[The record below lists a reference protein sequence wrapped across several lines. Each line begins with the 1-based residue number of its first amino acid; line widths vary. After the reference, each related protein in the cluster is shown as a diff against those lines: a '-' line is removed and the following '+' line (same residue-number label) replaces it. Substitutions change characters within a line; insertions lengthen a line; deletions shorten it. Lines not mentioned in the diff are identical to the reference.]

1 MSDEV
6 PSSFRSC
13 VLVPCPRPE
22 KVTSAEDRSRR
33 TKTPSRPVQ
42 VSNTAS
48 WLELVRQR
56 VSFQLNQEV
65 QRSSEHGEGSK
76 NYLHPVNWPCLF
88 PSSISRTRKLRKE
101 FCMYKVLNKVY
112 LQKFFRDECN
122 FSRQLNLMT
131 VINR

>member
-1 MSDEV
+1 MSGEV

-42 VSNTAS
+42 VSNTAF

-56 VSFQLNQEV
+56 VSFQLDQEV
-65 QRSSEHGEGSK
+65 QRSSKHGEGSK
-76 NYLHPVNWPCLF
+76 NYLHPVNWLCLF
-88 PSSISRTRKLRKE
+88 SFIIFRTRKLRKE
-101 FCMYKVLNKVY
+101 FCIYKVLNEIY
-112 LQKFFRDECN
+112 LQIFFRNECN

-131 VINR
+131 VIN